1 MAHFPQPAS
10 LEAAL
15 PLLTRPDLRLRQQ
28 LGDQLV
34 ELVRREPEISQDV
47 AAQLLDALTA
57 WLQGGNFKVAQNG
70 LEVVAALAERLGA
83 DFSVYVPSVMPHI
96 IDRLADTKEGVR
108 HMARVCVSTL
118 AANRCAPPKSL
129 LARLTPALAHKAL
142 HAREETLHAISDLLE
157 AHGAQELQLRA
168 AVPNIAALLS
178 DPGAAVRDA
187 ALQLLVD
194 VYRHVGERLRQ
205 DLKKKELVP
214 AQKMALLEQRF
225 DEAREAGLLL
235 PTAVSNNDET
245 DFVSRTVKRQMT
257 IPTAPRR
264 DADSGA
270 STPVSSAPLS
280 AGEAGAVSWEAF
292 EAAFACT
299 APAAVYG
306 ARGLDDLCR
315 HAAALLGDKTAEWEK
330 RVDAIRSLL
339 TANAHTQFPT
349 EFYAHLKELSVP
361 FLVVIKDL
369 RSQVVREACI
379 TIAHMAKVLKNKLEQ
394 FVLYILQELINLI
407 QNAAKVVSS
416 AGTVCVRFIVSHVHC
431 ARLLPAVA
439 ANLTSHKSKE
449 IRSTLSEVLVLIL
462 EKWSPSI
469 VEKQQQVVRDA
480 IRRAAVDADCNCRTH
495 ARKAYFAYIRMFP
508 EDAEALFLR
517 LDSAAQKQIDRE
529 RHMASADCLHT
540 VANDRRILTSP
551 RSPSVSVSDR
561 SPAPTA
567 GRSVS
572 ALDAAAAQ
580 RARARAM
587 YSHMGRA
594 KLHSNTASLPRAK
607 RSPVAGGGVP
617 PSPEHNSAR
626 SRSRPRVSHSQP
638 TSRSSSPMGRNSGAL
653 SLAPRRRPS
662 GIPRSLAGSRETSP
676 NRTSRSNSVVGSTL
690 RRRESV
696 ERSTRAPTSSIRLL
710 QQSRDA
716 EGSLRSP
723 EDHSLL
729 DSSRI
734 RDDDSEASSVCSERS
749 IDSYRRHDDDDSE
762 SSSVCSERSI
772 DSNRRHDVSVMFMI
786 IDFVKTSSGKMSH
799 P

>member
-15 PLLTRPDLRLRQQ
+15 PLLTRPDLRLRQQLGDQLVELVRREPEISQDVAAQLLDALTAWLQGGNFKLDPWISPRLVTPPAARRPAGGAGAGEPEISQDVAAQLLDALTAWLQGGNFKQ

-129 LARLTPALAHKAL
+129 LARLTPALGHKAL

-270 STPVSSAPLS
+270 STPGQCHHHHHHQSITNNDETDFVSRTVKRQMTIPTAPRRDADSGASTPGQCHHHHHHQSITNNDETDFVSRTVKRQMTIPTAPRRDADSGASTPVSSTPLS

-330 RVDAIRSLL
+330 RVDALKKIRSLL

-407 QNAAKVVSS
+407 QNAAKV
-416 AGTVCVRFIVSHVHC
+416 R
-431 ARLLPAVA
+431 
-439 ANLTSHKSKE
+439 
-449 IRSTLSEVLVLIL
+449 
-462 EKWSPSI
+462 
-469 VEKQQQVVRDA
+469 
-480 IRRAAVDADCNCRTH
+480 
-495 ARKAYFAYIRMFP
+495 
-508 EDAEALFLR
+508 
-517 LDSAAQKQIDRE
+517 
-529 RHMASADCLHT
+529 
-540 VANDRRILTSP
+540 
-551 RSPSVSVSDR
+551 
-561 SPAPTA
+561 
-567 GRSVS
+567 
-572 ALDAAAAQ
+572 
-580 RARARAM
+580 
-587 YSHMGRA
+587 
-594 KLHSNTASLPRAK
+594 
-607 RSPVAGGGVP
+607 
-617 PSPEHNSAR
+617 
-626 SRSRPRVSHSQP
+626 
-638 TSRSSSPMGRNSGAL
+638 
-653 SLAPRRRPS
+653 
-662 GIPRSLAGSRETSP
+662 
-676 NRTSRSNSVVGSTL
+676 
-690 RRRESV
+690 
-696 ERSTRAPTSSIRLL
+696 
-710 QQSRDA
+710 
-716 EGSLRSP
+716 
-723 EDHSLL
+723 
-729 DSSRI
+729 
-734 RDDDSEASSVCSERS
+734 
-749 IDSYRRHDDDDSE
+749 
-762 SSSVCSERSI
+762 
-772 DSNRRHDVSVMFMI
+772 
-786 IDFVKTSSGKMSH
+786 
-799 P
+799 